1 MGKGKSINNF
11 DPSIPLLP
19 MQERFC
25 QLYVNSGCSM
35 TPSKCAYLA
44 GYGRDKG
51 HTQQDYLHN
60 ALGKRLM
67 QNERIIARIQYL
79 KDNLAK
85 EDQNF
90 VKNLISRLKDVVMSD
105 PTDNIESMNYTGKY
119 GETKTAFYYKKKWQ
133 DIPSYYKSTMVDSID
148 PRTNQPKLISKQWA
162 IERLLDIY
170 GLRKDNS
177 ILDDLASAFNAAGLS
192 MNSPNLSNEVDEAEL
207 DEYIN
212 GINNIDGENEED
224 DNENYDAPIE

>member
-1 MGKGKSINNF
+1 MAKLKGF
-11 DPSIPLLP
+11 DPSVPLLP

-67 QNERIIARIQYL
+67 QNERIVARIQFL

-90 VKNLISRLKDVVMSD
+90 VKNLISRLKDVVMTD
-105 PTDNIESMNYTGKY
+105 PSAYIASANYTGRNNEPRTSFFY
-119 GETKTAFYYKKKWQ
+119 KTDWQ
-133 DIPSYYKSTMVDSID
+133 NIPSFWKSTMVDTID
-148 PRTNQPKLISKQWA
+148 PKTGQPKLISKQWA

-177 ILDDLASAFNAAGLS
+177 ILDDISNAFAAAGLQ
-192 MNSPNLSNEVDEAEL
+192 MGSPNLSNEVDEAEL

-212 GINNIDGENEED
+212 GINNIEAEED
-224 DNENYDAPIE
+224 ENLDTPIE

>member
-1 MGKGKSINNF
+1 MAKLKGF
-11 DPSIPLLP
+11 DPSVPLLP

-67 QNERIIARIQYL
+67 QNERIVARIQYL

-90 VKNLISRLKDVVMSD
+90 VKNLISRLKDVVMTD
-105 PTDNIESMNYTGKY
+105 PSAYIASANYTDKNN
-119 GETKTAFYYKKKWQ
+119 AQRSSFYYKTDWQ
-133 DIPSYYKSTMVDSID
+133 NIPSFWKSTMVDSID
-148 PRTNQPKLISKQWA
+148 PKTGQPKLISKQWA

-177 ILDDLASAFNAAGLS
+177 ILDDISNAFAAAGLQ
-192 MNSPNLSNEVDEAEL
+192 MGSPNLSNEVDEAEL

-212 GINNIDGENEED
+212 GINNIEAENED
-224 DNENYDAPIE
+224 DLDMPIE